1 MNNREREIFEQAIDI
16 AAPNERA
23 AFLESVCEG
32 DDALRDRLFSLVSAY
47 DEAGTFLPLTPK
59 VDAAVRDEGPG
70 AVVGRYKLLEKI
82 GEGGFGVVYMAE
94 QREPVKRRVAL
105 KIIKLGMDTRQIV
118 GRFEAERQA
127 LAMMDHPNIAR
138 VLDAGATEMG
148 RPFFVMELVR
158 GVPVT
163 EFCDQ
168 NKLSMEGR
176 LRLFIHVCEA
186 IQHAHQKGIVH
197 RDIKPSNVLITIH
210 DDRPVAKVI
219 DFGIAK
225 AVGHE
230 LTDKT
235 VFTRFHEFLGTPAY
249 MSPEQAHAGSLDIDT
264 RSDIYSLGVVLYELV
279 TGQTPFDQGALQSSG
294 YEEIRRRIRED
305 EPLKPSTRL
314 NTIAVEDR
322 ARIARHRQA
331 DPKQLQRALK
341 GDLDWIV
348 MKAMEKDRSRRYES
362 ASAFAQDIGRYLTEE
377 PVSAVAPSVR
387 YRLSKFARRHRTA
400 LATAAALATILI
412 ASTLVSAWLAVRA
425 TRAERTARALLQD
438 EQHARAQT
446 DRILVELKQARHAAD
461 QETAR
466 ARAEAAS
473 AEAVARFVGEDL
485 LGAADPEN
493 EPNRDIRLRVVLD
506 RASRLLPTSLENQ
519 PLAAA
524 SLHTTIGRAYRN
536 LGLYAEAVE
545 NLRTAYELQ
554 LRASGERHENT
565 LRAMILYAHA
575 LHSASQRTEAIR
587 LISRAREL
595 VPEILGARHP
605 LNVKCTVL
613 LASMRYRNRESNEA
627 FRLAEE
633 ACLAARD
640 NPAVDDGDLF
650 SAMHLIAR
658 NRGARGSGRFE
669 DGEALITQLL
679 KLSRKRYGEDHF
691 RTACAKQNL
700 AAFYYD
706 SGKKLDDAERL
717 YLEAL
722 KTNRRILGDGHD
734 TTIMTRENL
743 ALLYEVRR
751 EPAAALNQYLNV
763 LQFRPLQ
770 VRALNLMPDLLGR
783 APLQA
788 IIERGDVEGWRVS
801 TNAPSEDWNGKGF
814 DASGWRQS
822 IDANANEAWFRREF
836 ELNTE
841 THPRLAFW
849 INGWGEFDVYINGER
864 AVKQFGSAR
873 GEFQFAVSAPEIS
886 NSLKRGRNV
895 IALHAVRLRPGT
907 PLAIAVYQF
916 AGEQN

>member
-1 MNNREREIFEQAIDI
+1 MNLREREIFEQAMDI
-16 AAPNERA
+16 AAPHERA
-23 AFLESVCEG
+23 AFVEEICRG
-32 DDALRDRLFSLVSAY
+32 DHTLRDRLLSLIVAY
-47 DEAGTFLPLTPK
+47 DEAGTFLPANNSTR
-59 VDAAVRDEGPG
+59 RDEGPG
-70 AVVGRYKLLEKI
+70 EVVGRYKLLEKI

-94 QREPVKRRVAL
+94 QREPVKRKVAL
-105 KIIKLGMDTRQIV
+105 KIIKLGMDTRQVV

-138 VLDAGATEMG
+138 VLDAGATETG

-158 GVPVT
+158 GVPIT

-168 NKLSMEGR
+168 NQLSMHDR

-186 IQHAHQKGIVH
+186 IQHAHQKGIIH
-197 RDIKPSNVLITIH
+197 RDIKPSNVLVSIH

-225 AVGHE
+225 AVGHD

-249 MSPEQAHAGSLDIDT
+249 MSPEQTNAASLDIDT
-264 RSDIYSLGVVLYELV
+264 RSDIYSLGVLLYELV
-279 TGQTPFDQGALQSSG
+279 SGRTPFDASELASAG
-294 YEEIRRRIRED
+294 YDEIRRRIREH

-322 ARIARHRQA
+322 ARIARHRKA
-331 DPKQLQRALK
+331 DPNQLSRALK

-348 MKAMEKDRSRRYES
+348 MKAMEKDRSRRYET
-362 ASAFAQDIGRYLTEE
+362 AAAFAEDIVRYLNEE
-377 PVSAVAPSVR
+377 PVTAVAPSVS
-387 YRLSKFARRHRTA
+387 YRLSKFTRRHRTA
-400 LATAAALATILI
+400 LATASALAAILI
-412 ASTLVSAWLAVRA
+412 ISTLVSAWLAVRA
-425 TRAERTARALLQD
+425 TAAERNARGLLQA
-438 EQHARAQT
+438 EQHSRAQL
-446 DRILVELKQARHAAD
+446 DRILVDLRQARHAAD

-473 AEAVARFVGEDL
+473 AEAVARFVGEDV
-485 LGAADPEN
+485 LGAADPEK
-493 EPNRDIRLRVVLD
+493 EPNRDITLRAVLD

-536 LGLYAEAVE
+536 LAVYDQAVDH
-545 NLRTAYELQ
+545 LRNAYEIQ

-587 LISRAREL
+587 LISHAREL
-595 VPEILGARHP
+595 VPEVLGPSHP

-613 LASMRYRNRESNEA
+613 LASMRYRNRESKEA

-640 NPAVDDGDLF
+640 NPAVDDHDLF
-650 SAMHLIAR
+650 SAMNLAAR
-658 NRGARGSGRFE
+658 HRGSRGSGRFE

-679 KLSRKRYGEDHF
+679 KLSRKRYGEEHV

-706 SGKKLDDAERL
+706 SGQKLDDAERL

-722 KTNRRILGDGHD
+722 QTNRRVLGDAHD
-734 TTIMTRENL
+734 TTLMTRENL
-743 ALLYEVRR
+743 ALLYETRR
-751 EPAAALNQYLNV
+751 QPTNALAQYLTL
-763 LQFRPLQ
+763 LQFRPLHI
-770 VRALNLMPDLLGR
+770 RALNLMPELLAA
-783 APLQA
+783 APLDA
-788 IIERGDVEGWRVS
+788 IVQRENITGWRTT
-801 TNAPSEDWNGKGF
+801 TNAPAKNWTSLEF
-814 DASGWRQS
+814 DASAWRES
-822 IDANANEAWFRREF
+822 FEPGASEAWFRREF
-836 ELNTE
+836 NLSAD
-841 THPRLAFW
+841 PQRPLAFW
-849 INGWGEFDVYINGER
+849 IQGWGEFDVFINGQR

-873 GEFQFAVSAPEIS
+873 GEFQFAVSTAEAS
-886 NSLKRGRNV
+886 KL
-895 IALHAVRLRPGT
+895 LT
-907 PLAIAVYQF
+907 
-916 AGEQN
+916 